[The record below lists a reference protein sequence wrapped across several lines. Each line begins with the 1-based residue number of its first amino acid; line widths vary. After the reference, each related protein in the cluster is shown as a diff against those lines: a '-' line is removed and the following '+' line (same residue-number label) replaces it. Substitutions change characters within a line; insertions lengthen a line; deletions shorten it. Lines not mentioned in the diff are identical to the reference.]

1 MKITVL
7 GVYELINY
15 IPKENSVL
23 IRLESSVE
31 DLEFEKYYKDIL
43 LIDILDITKAK
54 EKEHENKIF
63 TKEHSFKIYEF
74 VDKYID
80 CDELVI
86 HCHAGLS
93 RSPAVAI
100 SILNYL
106 GRREEALKYIFN
118 HRAMP
123 NRLIMETMNDREFF
137 MDFIETLKERRLTY
151 GYKDLIGKK
160 ESNSRINKSIS
171 LKELLENE

>member
-7 GVYELINY
+7 SVNELLEY
-15 IPKENSVL
+15 IPQKYSIL
-23 IRLESSVE
+23 IRLESSV
-31 DLEFEKYYKDIL
+31 DDFSFEKYYKDIL
-43 LIDILDITKAK
+43 LIDVLDITKK
-54 EKEHENKIF
+54 INEEDKIF
-63 TKEHSFKIYEF
+63 TKEHSEDIYNF
-74 VDKYID
+74 VNKHLN
-80 CDELVI
+80 CDEIVV

-137 MDFIETLKERRLTY
+137 MDFVETLKERKLTY

-160 ESNSRINKSIS
+160 ESNLRINKSIS
-171 LKELLENE
+171 LKELL